1 MRMRVT
7 VVHNLKEGGA
17 RRRLS
22 NQMAYMTYDIVE
34 VCLETATPIRSDAT
48 VVPLR
53 QRAPS
58 RSRLVRPPLRYLDLA
73 TLVHA
78 WHRAADTIRSS
89 CAEVVYLNPCRYL
102 QAPPVVIGRI
112 PPSLYF
118 CDETRRVDNETTGQP
133 SRNQSTATMYGP
145 LYAAQ
150 RNLDRRATS
159 RASRLATNS
168 RYTASEIARVYHRGA
183 EVVTLGVAE
192 SLLSARRDEHS
203 GPHLLSVGAL
213 VRGKGHDLALRS
225 VAMTSRRRPVI
236 IVAPRPDPVEEARLC
251 ALATE
256 VGVDLDLRIAISDIE
271 LAELYGTAQATLYLA
286 QREPLG
292 LASLE
297 AQACGSPVIVADEGG
312 LPETIIDGITGWKA
326 PRDPAMIA
334 KAIDLLED
342 TGIRDAASVA
352 AAAHGRQW
360 SWPAS
365 AKAIE
370 RLLGEV
376 YATAR

>member
-1 MRMRVT
+1 MRVT